1 MQVQG
6 LLKKRSEKPNIA
18 ESSSDEE
25 RKNQNDKSNLPLN
38 KTTLEENNFGLL
50 DRPKTHIKTLKK
62 DKKKKI
68 INESTII
75 NISDLAPINSER
87 IKITHNIKSEKK
99 RLDNS
104 FEDYFFCEI
113 VDDESFQKFLIYS
126 QNYISNRLND
136 KIQRLYSSL
145 RRQITE
151 SIQHGLKDIH
161 LHTDL
166 INKVI
171 SRSVEQEPEKKGVF
185 QKMCKCFSKPK
196 MKNHLIEYHNMPE
209 VSMNIENE
217 INNFGIEL
225 RNEFSD
231 KKIEEICVLPH
242 NETEEFT
249 QEKAKK
255 FLHKKAIEERLRE
268 EVENYS
274 KYFNIDIIIEK
285 QENTLKSQAKKI
297 EKLNETKEL
306 NVCIICMEHQRNI
319 MFYPCFHVI
328 VCEDCS
334 KNKVKDICPECKKK
348 IQSKT
353 VIS

>member
-6 LLKKRSEKPNIA
+6 LLKKRSEKPNIE

-38 KTTLEENNFGLL
+38 NILLEVSNFGLE
-50 DRPKTHIKTLKK
+50 RPKTHIKTIIKK
-62 DKKKKI
+62 DPKKKKNL

-75 NISDLAPINSER
+75 KNLAPINSER

-113 VDDESFQKFLIYS
+113 VDDESFQQFLLFS

-151 SIQHGLKDIH
+151 IIQHNLKDIH
-161 LHTDL
+161 LHIDL

-171 SRSVEQEPEKKGVF
+171 SRSVEEEPEKKGVF

-209 VSMNIENE
+209 VSINIENE
-217 INNFGIEL
+217 INNFGSEL
-225 RNEFSD
+225 KSDFSD
-231 KKIEEICVLPH
+231 KKIEEICVFPLDE
-242 NETEEFT
+242 NNNFT
-249 QEKAKK
+249 LEKAKK
-255 FLHKKAIEERLRE
+255 FLLKKNIEERLRE

-274 KYFNIDIIIEK
+274 KYFNIDVIIEK

-328 VCEDCS
+328 VCEACS
-334 KNKVKDICPECKKK
+334 KNNVKDVCPECKKK